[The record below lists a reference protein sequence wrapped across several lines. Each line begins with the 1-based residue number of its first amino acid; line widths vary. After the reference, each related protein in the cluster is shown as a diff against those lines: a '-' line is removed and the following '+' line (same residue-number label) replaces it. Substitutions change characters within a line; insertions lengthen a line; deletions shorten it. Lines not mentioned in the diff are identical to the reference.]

1 MSIKAQTIESLK
13 ARIAALEARPAL
25 GETPHAAFA
34 TDPLALGP
42 GLLEEIFTDEPRN
55 AGAALGLALGQA
67 RGLLGPERHAI
78 IYLQL
83 TSETQ
88 ETGLPYGPGLLSFG
102 IDPAA
107 LVLGRMDSI
116 VDLLWALEEAIACR
130 PVAAVIADI
139 ATRHR
144 ALDFTASR
152 RLGLKAA
159 RTGATV
165 ILLRYGR
172 AREASAAQLRV
183 RLVPVV
189 SGETPFDAQAPGPP
203 RWRCTLEKGRARTAA
218 GVTEILL
225 DWTDYGFAAVENG
238 GKIRQLAPVAPPFGA
253 LSAALG
259 DRLSEAG

>member
-13 ARIAALEARPAL
+13 TRIAALEARPAL
-25 GETPHAAFA
+25 GETPRAALP
-34 TDPLALGP
+34 TSPLALEP

-67 RGLLGPERHAI
+67 RFLLNAERHAI

-88 ETGLPYGPGLLSFG
+88 ETGLPYGPGLQSFG

-107 LVLGRMDSI
+107 LVLGRMDNI
-116 VDLLWALEEAIACR
+116 IDLLWALEEAIACR

-152 RLGLKAA
+152 RLSLKAA
-159 RTGATV
+159 STGATV

-225 DWTDYGFAAVENG
+225 DWTGNGFAAVETG
-238 GKIRQLAPVAPPFGA
+238 GKPKRIAPVAPPFGP